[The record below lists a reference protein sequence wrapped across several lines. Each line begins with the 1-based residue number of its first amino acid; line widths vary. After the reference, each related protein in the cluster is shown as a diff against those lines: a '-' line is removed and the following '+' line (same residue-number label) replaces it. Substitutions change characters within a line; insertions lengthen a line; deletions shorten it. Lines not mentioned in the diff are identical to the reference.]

1 MTKSREPFVVNIV
14 DDERSILDS
23 MRAFLSSHGYQSHT
37 FQSARQFIERAR
49 PPEPECLILD
59 LRMPQM
65 SGLELL
71 SHQEKTHDMLPTIVL
86 TGHGDIPAAVQSMKL
101 GAIDFIEKPGSD
113 SQILA
118 ALDVAR
124 EVIKLGRREVEPR
137 AAVAARLARLTM
149 RERDVMKHLVLGKTN
164 REIAN
169 ELRISQRTVE
179 LHRARIRDKM
189 HAPRLS
195 DLIRMLMQ
203 FPDDAAERDEKKP
216 RQQT

>member
-1 MTKSREPFVVNIV
+1 MTRTRDDFVVSIV
-14 DDERSILDS
+14 DDDTSVLNS
-23 MRAFLSSHGYQSHT
+23 MRALLTAHGYTSSA
-37 FQSARQFIERAR
+37 FQSAAQFLERAR
-49 PPEPECLILD
+49 SPKPECLILD
-59 LRMPQM
+59 LRMPKM

-71 SHQEKTHDMLPTIVL
+71 RHLENTRDMLPTIVL

-101 GAIDFIEKPGSD
+101 GAIDFIEKPASEA
-113 SQILA
+113 QILA
-118 ALDVAR
+118 ALDIAR
-124 EVIKLGRREVEPR
+124 EILVFGRREIEPR
-137 AAVAARLARLTM
+137 AAIAARLARLTM

-189 HAPRLS
+189 LAPRLS

-203 FPDDAAERDEKKP
+203 FPEDAEK
-216 RQQT
+216 